1 MLGPRENDVVRG
13 FVGCV
18 KAFVN
23 LVIPRALS
31 LPLFLLPFLATLV
44 PCAAWADVIYLKNGQ
59 KIVGQVMRED
69 SKQVIY
75 SIRGGE
81 LSIPMSMV
89 DHIQKSADL
98 AEEQPPQESATP
110 RAKSRQ
116 VPLPSPPPEEPSS
129 GTDSRVI
136 KDGAVDE
143 AYLLRL
149 DNEMIHNPSPENA
162 RLIKEGYQQAALFQ
176 VRQGDPEGAIQ
187 KYQQALKLLP
197 NDLALTL
204 ALGYLQVT
212 QSHYL
217 EALDLL
223 LPAAD
228 RYPQSADI
236 PMLLGSAYYG
246 MENMDEA
253 IAQWNKALAIAD
265 NPHVH
270 EAVAKAERER
280 QISGSYPE
288 LRSDHFLLRYAG
300 EQGEKLSGE
309 VINSLEGSFQDL
321 VRDLDYSPREVIV
334 ALLYPNQAF
343 TDITRSPTWVGA
355 LNDGK
360 IRVPVSGLTQVNA
373 ELARALKHELT
384 HSFVRQITQGRCP
397 TWFNEGLAQLEEGAT
412 TATMG
417 SQLARAIAK
426 GRLPSLPM
434 LEGPFLNMPQDQVA
448 LAYAKSLAALE
459 YLRSTFE
466 MVAIR
471 NLLKAMPSQPDF
483 GILLQEELH
492 LSYSEFEQEVANYV
506 MKKYGA

>member
-1 MLGPRENDVVRG
+1 V
-13 FVGCV
+13 F
-18 KAFVN
+18 
-23 LVIPRALS
+23 
-31 LPLFLLPFLATLV
+31 
-44 PCAAWADVIYLKNGQ
+44 ADVIYLKNGR
-59 KIVGQVMRED
+59 KIVGQVTQED

-75 SIRGGE
+75 LIQGGE
-81 LSIPMSMV
+81 LSIPKSMV
-89 DHIQKSADL
+89 DHIQKSADP
-98 AEEQPPQESATP
+98 AEEQPPQASETP
-110 RAKSRQ
+110 PEKSRE
-116 VPLPSPPPEEPSS
+116 VPLPSPPSGEFSP

-136 KDGAVDE
+136 KHGAVDE
-143 AYLLRL
+143 TYLLHL
-149 DNEMIHNPSPENA
+149 DSEMTHNPSPENA
-162 RLIKEGYQQAALFQ
+162 RLLKQGYQQAALFQ
-176 VRQGDPEGAIQ
+176 ARKGDPEGAIQ

-197 NDLALTL
+197 HDLSLTL

-228 RYPQSADI
+228 RYPKSADV

-265 NPHVH
+265 NPRIH

-280 QISGSYPE
+280 EISGSYRE
-288 LRSDHFLLRYAG
+288 LRSSHFLLRYAGEQG

-321 VRDLDYSPREVIV
+321 VLDLDYSPREVIV

-343 TDITRSPTWVGA
+343 KDITRSPTWVGA

-360 IRVPVSGLTQVNA
+360 IRVPVSGLAQVNA
-373 ELARALKHELT
+373 ELARVLKHELT
-384 HSFVRQITQGRCP
+384 HSFVQQITMGRCP

-417 SQLARAIAK
+417 SQLARAVAT
-426 GRLPSLPM
+426 GRLPSFPS

-459 YLRSTFE
+459 YLRTASD
-466 MVAIR
+466 MVEIR

-483 GILLQEELH
+483 GVLLQVELR
-492 LSYSEFEQEVANYV
+492 LSYPDFEQEVANYIV
-506 MKKYGA
+506 KKYGT

>member
-1 MLGPRENDVVRG
+1 MLRP
-13 FVGCV
+13 C
-18 KAFVN
+18 
-23 LVIPRALS
+23 IAL
-31 LPLFLLPFLATLV
+31 
-44 PCAAWADVIYLKNGQ
+44 ADVIYLKNGQ
-59 KIVGQVMRED
+59 KIVGQVIQED

-81 LSIPMSMV
+81 LSIPKSMV
-89 DHIQKSADL
+89 DHIQKSADT

-110 RAKSRQ
+110 GEKSRQ
-116 VPLPSPPPEEPSS
+116 VPLPSSPPEELSS
-129 GTDSRVI
+129 EPDSLVI
-136 KDGAVDE
+136 KHGAVDE
-143 AYLLRL
+143 AYLLHL
-149 DNEMIHNPSPENA
+149 DNEMIHNPSLENA
-162 RLIKEGYQQAALFQ
+162 RLLKQGYQQAALFQ
-176 VRQGDPEGAIQ
+176 ARQGDPEGAIQ

-197 NDLALTL
+197 DDLALTL

-212 QSHYL
+212 QNHYL

-265 NPHVH
+265 NPRVH

-280 QISGSYPE
+280 QISGSYRE

-412 TATMG
+412 TAAMG
-417 SQLARAIAK
+417 SQLARAIAA
-426 GRLPSLPM
+426 GRLPSLPS
-434 LEGPFLNMPQDQVA
+434 LEGVFLNMPEDKVA

-459 YLRSTFE
+459 YLRSTFD
-466 MVAIR
+466 MVEIR

-483 GILLQEELH
+483 GVLLQDELH
-492 LSYSEFEQEVANYV
+492 LSYAEFEQEVANYI